1 MTAIRM
7 EDGLPFITVVIHAN
21 GERLLLLR
29 VLVDTGSAGVIMET
43 EDLKVLGVAV
53 PPTDPTSGDQNY
65 VGVQIDGIQ
74 IDDKLFGGVIV
85 QPGLVQRDV
94 QIDAILGVDFLTRIR
109 ASLDF
114 DAMELRL
121 G

>member
-29 VLVDTGSAGVIMET
+29 ALLDTRSTGVVMET
-43 EDLKVLGVAV
+43 EDLKVLGLAIT
-53 PPTDPTSGDQNY
+53 PIESTNGGQSYAD
-65 VGVQIDGIQ
+65 VQIDGIQ

-85 QPGLVQRDV
+85 QPGLVQRGV
-94 QIDAILGVDFLTRIR
+94 QIDAILGVDFLMRIR
-109 ASLDF
+109 ATVDF

>member
-7 EDGLPFITVVIHAN
+7 EDDLPFITVVIHAN

-29 VLVDTGSAGVIMET
+29 ALLDSRSTGVIMET
-43 EDLKVLGVAV
+43 EDLKVLGVV
-53 PPTDPTSGDQNY
+53 VTPTESAEGGRSY
-65 VGVQIDGIQ
+65 AEVQIDGIQ

-85 QPGLVQRDV
+85 QPGLIQRDV
-94 QIDAILGVDFLTRIR
+94 HIDAILGVDFLTRIR
-109 ASLDF
+109 ATLDF
-114 DAMELRL
+114 NAMELQL